1 MSVMITGRGPF
12 WPKLM
17 REPPSAPALTRV
29 VWIHA
34 QGEPQQPS
42 VKYTLP
48 AKWLHA
54 PVGRLLAKWLDN
66 ARNGAELQSKGVVLH
81 RGDGSVVELSMVLG
95 SFFGEDADV
104 HHLFVR
110 TAANLSRPEQRSRL
124 AINSF
129 PPAKLQRASSA
140 VPDAYAHIL
149 PAGGVPRITMRE
161 GDFDRNRPVILTGAV
176 PPSALDGDA
185 ERGASLG
192 AAWAL
197 ERFVALASVGGPLA
211 QSVAP
216 PLHVRWHTAGFA
228 GDPSRW
234 RDAMHC
240 ARLETMSAAEYARLI
255 ASGVAEREDAYCV
268 DDLRANAAGDRI
280 APLLDAVS
288 ARLGL
293 EEHASFGAMVNAW
306 WGSPGHIEP
315 AHVDVCDGTLLQLHG
330 TKRVVLW
337 PPSSFADLYP
347 FPPPSGSGG
356 GMHWCFSQVGFAT
369 NPDAAKH
376 PRAVGALAARLECE
390 LQPGEALYIP
400 AMWAHQIEGL
410 RDSAARDPS
419 GARARVKVDHI
430 LSVNRFWRTPLSRV
444 EPFLPPG
451 CAPGIPYS

>member
-1 MSVMITGRGPF
+1 MAHAAFGMNWLGREHAPRRLGRGPGQV
-12 WPKLM
+12 
-17 REPPSAPALTRV
+17 RAQHER
-29 VWIHA
+29 HA
-34 QGEPQQPS
+34 RRGAD
-42 VKYTLP
+42 L
-48 AKWLHA
+48 L
-54 PVGRLLAKWLDN
+54 GRLLG
-66 ARNGAELQSKGVVLH
+66 AREAGRVGVAH
-81 RGDGSVVELSMVLG
+81 
-95 SFFGEDADV
+95 
-104 HHLFVR
+104 
-110 TAANLSRPEQRSRL
+110 P
-124 AINSF
+124 
-129 PPAKLQRASSA
+129 LQRRAAPA
-140 VPDAYAHIL
+140 V
-149 PAGGVPRITMRE
+149 
-161 GDFDRNRPVILTGAV
+161 
-176 PPSALDGDA
+176 
-185 ERGASLG
+185 
-192 AAWAL
+192 
-197 ERFVALASVGGPLA
+197 
-211 QSVAP
+211 
-216 PLHVRWHTAGFA
+216 
-228 GDPSRW
+228 
-234 RDAMHC
+234 
-240 ARLETMSAAEYARLI
+240 
-255 ASGVAEREDAYCV
+255 
-268 DDLRANAAGDRI
+268 
-280 APLLDAVS
+280 
-288 ARLGL
+288 
-293 EEHASFGAMVNAW
+293 VNAW